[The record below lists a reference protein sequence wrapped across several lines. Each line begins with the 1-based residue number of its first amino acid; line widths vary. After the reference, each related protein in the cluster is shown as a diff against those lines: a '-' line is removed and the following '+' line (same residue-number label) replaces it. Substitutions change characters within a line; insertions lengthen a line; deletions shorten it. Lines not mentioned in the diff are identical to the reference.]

1 MSSTHLGNDRIVSFL
16 AEGTVLGSRQGLKEA
31 QEEQK
36 RTMCFKW
43 NEIKVKLKGQGGG
56 QDCHGW

>member
-1 MSSTHLGNDRIVSFL
+1 MSRTHLGNDWLVSFL
-16 AEGTVLGSRQGLKEA
+16 AEGTVLGSCQGLKET

-36 RTMCFKW
+36 RTMCSKW
-43 NEIKVKLKGQGGG
+43 NEIKVKLKEQGRG